1 MKKVIKIKD
10 IDPIYFA
17 GASDKNI
24 KLIESNFESKIVLRG
39 NELVVDGSKKDIKLL
54 QNLVNEIVNTITRKD
69 SISTSDIQILIQ
81 SQINDKIDQDI
92 DKEDILLEDLL

>member
-24 KLIESNFESKIVLRG
+24 KLIESNFKSKIVLRG
-39 NELVVDGSKKDIKLL
+39 NELVVDGSKEDVKSL
-54 QNLVNEIVNTITRKD
+54 QNLVNEIVNTITRKN
-69 SISTSDIQILIQ
+69 SISTSDIQILIY
-81 SQINDKIDQDI
+81 K
-92 DKEDILLEDLL
+92 KWLT